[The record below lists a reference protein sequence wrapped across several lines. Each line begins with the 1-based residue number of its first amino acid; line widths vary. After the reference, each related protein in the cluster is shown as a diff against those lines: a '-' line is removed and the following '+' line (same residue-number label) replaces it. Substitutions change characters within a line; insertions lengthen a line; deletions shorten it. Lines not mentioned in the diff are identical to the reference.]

1 MSSAPVGP
9 SGPGRPRKSGAK
21 AAAGSGSPASAASA
35 PQPGASTAGA
45 LSSALAQ
52 LQAAA
57 GEPDGLPR
65 DRKMLRVHVE
75 QTLLGLFGHALALEP
90 RFQDIIDQTVDALLA
105 EPSLGV
111 VVRAACAEL
120 ADAARH

>member
-1 MSSAPVGP
+1 MSSSPVGP
-9 SGPGRPRKSGAK
+9 GGPGRPRKPGAR
-21 AAAGSGSPASAASA
+21 AAATSGSPAGAASA
-35 PQPGASTAGA
+35 PQPGVGTAGA

-57 GEPDGLPR
+57 GEPDGAPR

-75 QTLLGLFGHALALEP
+75 QALLGIFGHALALEP

-105 EPSLGV
+105 EPSLDG

-120 ADAARH
+120 ADTARR

>member
-1 MSSAPVGP
+1 
-9 SGPGRPRKSGAK
+9 
-21 AAAGSGSPASAASA
+21 
-35 PQPGASTAGA
+35 

-52 LQAAA
+52 LRAAA
-57 GEPDGLPR
+57 GEPAGPPR

-75 QTLLGLFGHALALEP
+75 QTLLGIFGHALVLEP

-105 EPSLGV
+105 EPSLDG

-120 ADAARH
+120 ADTARR